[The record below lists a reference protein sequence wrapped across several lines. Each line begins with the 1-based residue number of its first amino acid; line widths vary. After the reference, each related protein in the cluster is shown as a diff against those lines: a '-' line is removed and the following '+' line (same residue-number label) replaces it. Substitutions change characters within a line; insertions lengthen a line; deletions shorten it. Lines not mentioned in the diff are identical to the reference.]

1 MGIATTLAKN
11 VFSSWMGFSVQ
22 VITTLLLTP
31 CIIENLGL
39 EAYGIWLFLGS
50 AVGYYGLIDMGLRS
64 GITQSITRQVA
75 SRDIEGIRR
84 RLGTYNPTMAIVGG
98 GVVCI
103 ALLAWAV
110 IPKLLTISPAES
122 KNLTLVVFVQAIG
135 LGYAIA
141 TVPYA
146 ALLVGL
152 ERYDISE
159 GCSVISK
166 LFSSFFIYFTVT
178 WGWGLLGLA
187 FGYTLAA
194 LLDSTMRVLFAR
206 SLLPGVKGVNWSI
219 NKEDITNLIRNSYLN
234 TIILLSRQLI
244 HFSSSIIVGIL
255 FNAAAIPAY
264 SIAASFVEYATKLIM
279 LSTRVLFPTMVAV
292 DESGDKNKLINL
304 YKISSRLSIGLS
316 LSLLIPGIVW
326 MKPFLILWLG
336 NGKNSSVLTDL
347 APSLFAILGSST
359 VAVAAQ
365 RSGSQLLLAKDAVT
379 VLARLMIIEAITT
392 VLFSLLLGFYF
403 GLKGVAIGTLI
414 PCFFFSFCVY
424 IPKHAESLG
433 TSSIDL
439 LSSVLPRPLMYG
451 LLLVLLIKT
460 FEWYCPKI
468 DNWFSFFA
476 IAGGSSCIFSFCL
489 IPILF
494 TNREFG
500 GLRSSLVSHC
510 ARFRRRFV
518 S

>member
-1 MGIATTLAKN
+1 MGIASTLAKN

-75 SRDIEGIRR
+75 SRDIDGIRR
-84 RLGTYNPTMAIVGG
+84 QLGTYIPTMAIVGV
-98 GVVCI
+98 GVVCM

-110 IPKLLTISPAES
+110 IPKFLTISPAES

-135 LGYAIA
+135 VGYAIA

-146 ALLVGL
+146 AVLVGL

-159 GCSVISK
+159 GCSIVSK
-166 LFSSFFIYFTVT
+166 LFSSLFIYFTVT
-178 WGWGLLGLA
+178 RGWGLLGLA
-187 FGYTLAA
+187 FGYTLAS
-194 LLDSTMRVLFAR
+194 LFDSTMRVLFAR
-206 SLLPGVKGVNWSI
+206 TLLPGVKGVAWCI
-219 NKEDITNLIRNSYLN
+219 NKKDITNLIRSSYLN
-234 TIILLSRQLI
+234 TIILLSRQII
-244 HFSSSIIVGIL
+244 HFSSSIIVGVL
-255 FNAAAIPAY
+255 FAAVAIPAY

-292 DESGDKNKLINL
+292 DESGDECKLMNL
-304 YKISSRLSIGLS
+304 YKVSTRLSIGFS

-336 NGKNSSVLTDL
+336 SGTKSTVLIDL
-347 APSLFAILGSST
+347 APSLFAILGTST
-359 VAVAAQ
+359 VAVAAH

-392 VLFSLLLGFYF
+392 VFFSMILGFYF
-403 GLKGVAIGTLI
+403 GLKGVAFGTLI

-424 IPKHAESLG
+424 IPKHAEFLG
-433 TSSIDL
+433 TTSIDL
-439 LSSVLPRPLMYG
+439 FSSVLPRPLMYG
-451 LLLVLLIKT
+451 LLLISLLKT
-460 FEWYCPKI
+460 FEGYCAKI
-468 DNWFSFFA
+468 NNWFSFFL
-476 IAGGSSCIFSFCL
+476 IAGGASCVFSFCL

-494 TNREFG
+494 TSYEFR
-500 GLRSSLVSHC
+500 GLRSSLVSHY